1 MKPMPTN
8 TASDRV
14 RRLVAAGCLAL
25 SIAAGCAG
33 AKSRPVP
40 PPPVLSPHAAQ
51 AAILA
56 GVESLADFRR
66 ERVVSLSQHRAPAY
80 APARKALG
88 DALVVLRPSGAVFG
102 STGFEGAALA
112 LETAGVAM
120 DRIIAAT
127 SKGDA
132 RAEAVGWEMFDQS
145 VGAILLAMRG

>member
-1 MKPMPTN
+1 MRNN
-8 TASDRV
+8 TVRDRA
-14 RRLVAAGCLAL
+14 RRLVAVACLAL
-25 SIAAGCAG
+25 SVAAGCAG
-33 AKSRPVP
+33 AKTRPVP
-40 PPPVLSPHAAQ
+40 PPPVLSPQAAQ
-51 AAILA
+51 TAILA

-66 ERVVSLSQHRAPAY
+66 IRVEANLQHRSPDY

-88 DALVVLRPSGAVFG
+88 DALVVLRPPGAVFG

-127 SKGDA
+127 AKADA

-145 VGAILLAMRG
+145 VGAILLAVRG